1 MSVLRS
7 RRLIR
12 SVVAMGLFVVVLIL
26 ALDAYIPRLVDVL
39 TGFNPAIHAPSTHN
53 QFGYLTKAGL
63 LILAAAFGTYAIR
76 SGTEA
81 IFRHFDP
88 QARIIWRNLTSWT
101 LYVVMVLVIATSAGW
116 NNLSGLVVGGAVI
129 GIIVG
134 AAAQSS
140 LGNFF
145 AGLVLMLVRPYRI
158 GATIRLRSSVVG
170 GVEYEGMVVDQNALY
185 TTLRTATGE
194 VLRLPNAA
202 VMTSALIIG
211 RPPLQAAIDLDLP
224 AHTPLGPLRE
234 ALDRGLDLH
243 PSVVTVTPVKLDL
256 GDPGKLSCRV
266 EVRAMQA
273 VEPHAFADALSKA
286 LQQTQPVLN

>member
-1 MSVLRS
+1 
-7 RRLIR
+7 
-12 SVVAMGLFVVVLIL
+12 VVALGLFVALLIL
-26 ALDAYIPRLVDVL
+26 ASDGYVPKLVDVL
-39 TGFNPAIHAPSTHN
+39 TPGIKHPNATHN
-53 QFGYLTKAGL
+53 YFGYLAKAGL
-63 LILAAAFGTYAIR
+63 VLLAAAFGTYAIR

-81 IFRHFDP
+81 VFRHFDP
-88 QARIIWRNLTSWT
+88 QARVLWRNLTSWT
-101 LYVVMVLVIATSAGW
+101 LYVVMALIIATAVGF
-116 NNLSGLVVGGAVI
+116 NPSGLVVGGAVV
-129 GIIVG
+129 GIIIG

-140 LGNFF
+140 LGNLF

-158 GATIRLRSSVVG
+158 GASIRLRSSIVG
-170 GVEYEGMVVDQNALY
+170 GAEYEGMVVDQNTLY

-211 RPPLQAAIDLDLP
+211 RPPLQAAIDLDLAP
-224 AHTPLGPLRE
+224 NTPLGPLRE
-234 ALDRGLDLH
+234 ALDKELGLH

-256 GDPGKLSCRV
+256 CAPARFSCRV

-273 VEPHAFADALSKA
+273 VEPHVFADAVTKA